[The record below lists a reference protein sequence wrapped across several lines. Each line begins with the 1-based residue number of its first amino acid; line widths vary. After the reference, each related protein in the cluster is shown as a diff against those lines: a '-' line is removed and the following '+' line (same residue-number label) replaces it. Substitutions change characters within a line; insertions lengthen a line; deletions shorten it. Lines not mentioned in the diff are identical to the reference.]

1 MSVYRGAV
9 AVTAATLLLGLG
21 GLAPAEAAGM
31 FTRIDSAEGGTILT
45 VTVIDVRPDTG
56 RNAVVG
62 AVGMGCEGGGAVLDV
77 SFRDVA
83 AVVPVAAPPVLSVGE
98 GPLPLGAWAATED
111 GWRLSGEEAAA
122 TLAQL
127 HSTVR
132 LAIDPPEGAVGAFPI
147 HLAFAFLGPA
157 MDEMRQRCGL

>member
-1 MSVYRGAV
+1 MI
-9 AVTAATLLLGLG
+9 AVTAATLLLGFAG
-21 GLAPAEAAGM
+21 MAPAQAAGM
-31 FTRIDSAEGGTILT
+31 FTRLDSGDAGTVLT

-62 AVGMGCEGGGAVLDV
+62 AVGMGCAGGTAILDV

-83 AVVPVAAPPVLSVGE
+83 TPVPVASPPVLALGDA
-98 GPLPLGAWAATED
+98 PLALTAWTATDD

-127 HSTVR
+127 HSTAR
-132 LAIDPPEGAVGAFPI
+132 LIISPPEGAAGAFPI
-147 HLAFAFLGPA
+147 PLAFAFLAPA
-157 MDEMRQRCGL
+157 MDEMRQRCGF

>member
-1 MSVYRGAV
+1 MIANRRKS
-9 AVTAATLLLGLG
+9 AVTAATLLLGLAAA
-21 GLAPAEAAGM
+21 APADAAGM
-31 FTRIDSAEGGTILT
+31 FTRIDSDAGGTILS
-45 VTVIDVRPDTG
+45 VSVIDIRPDTG

-62 AVGMGCEGGGAVLDV
+62 AVGMGCADGGAVLDV

-83 AVVPVAAPPVLSVGE
+83 AVVPVASPPVLTIGDA
-98 GPLPLGAWAATED
+98 PLALTAWTRTAG

-132 LAIDPPEGAVGAFPI
+132 LIISPPEGATGAFPI
-147 HLAFAFLGPA
+147 PLAFAFLTPA